1 MCDQVRSID
10 KKDRLIKK
18 LGTLDPKTFKEV
30 EEKLLEVLLLT
41 KSLSNKQLLN
51 ELARR
56 IKEKEID

>member
-18 LGTLDPKTFKEV
+18 LGTLDSKTFREV

-56 IKEKEID
+56 IKEKAID